1 MTVPRVYIEYPAD
14 ASFQD
19 FYCPACGAA
28 ILKANEARG
37 EDACEHVDFLFIE
50 ELGEFR
56 FIRPEFLERV
66 RAQGISLVGI
76 DRADADEFVDKLGDL
91 KTGTTSVIFHV
102 TTVGMSCCRSIAV
115 TVVIGLD
122 LYRVPP

>member
-1 MTVPRVYIEYPAD
+1 MTAPRVYIEYPAD
-14 ASFQD
+14 APFQD

-28 ILKANEARG
+28 ILKANETRG
-37 EDACEHVDFLFIE
+37 EDACEHIDFLFIE

-56 FIRPEFLERV
+56 FIRPEFRERV

-76 DRADADEFVDKLGDL
+76 DRADADDFVDKLGEL
-91 KTGTTSVIFHV
+91 KSGTTSVIFHV

-115 TVVIGLD
+115 TVVVGLD
-122 LYRVPP
+122 LYRLPR